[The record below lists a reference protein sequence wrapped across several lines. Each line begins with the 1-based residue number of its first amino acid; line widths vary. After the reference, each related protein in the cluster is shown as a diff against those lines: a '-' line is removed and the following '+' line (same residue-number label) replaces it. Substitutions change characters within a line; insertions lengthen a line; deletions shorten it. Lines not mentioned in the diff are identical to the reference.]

1 MSLTWLF
8 DLDNTLHDANPHI
21 FPHINRSM
29 TAYVMAELGVG
40 EEEAS
45 AIREEYWLRYG
56 ATLQGL
62 VRHHGTDPGHFL
74 WHTHQFPDLH
84 RMLVFES
91 ALKSALRRL
100 PGKKI
105 IFSNAPEHYAEAVLA
120 AMGIR
125 KEFDAVFA
133 IEHARLAPKP
143 GLAGF
148 LRLLKKHH
156 LNPARCVMVE
166 DTAVNLRPARRLGMK
181 TVLVSRSPRVPAW
194 VDVRVVSA
202 LELPRLASRFL

>member
-21 FPHINRSM
+21 FPHINHSM
-29 TAYVMAELGVG
+29 TAYVMAELGVD
-40 EEEAS
+40 EDRAS

-62 VRHHGTDPGHFL
+62 VRHHGTDPHHFL
-74 WHTHQFPDLH
+74 WHTHQFPELH

-100 PGKKI
+100 PGRKI
-105 IFSNAPEHYAEAVLA
+105 LFSNAPAHYAEDVLA
-120 AMGIR
+120 AMGVR
-125 KEFDAVFA
+125 RQFDAVFA

-148 LRLLKKHH
+148 LRLLRKYR
-156 LNPARCVMVE
+156 LNPAHCVMVE

-181 TVLVSRSPRVPAW
+181 TVLVGKPPRVPAW
-194 VDVRVVSA
+194 VDARVGSV
-202 LELPRLASRFL
+202 LELPRLAARFR

>member
-29 TAYVMAELGVG
+29 TAYVMAELGVD
-40 EEEAS
+40 EERAS
-45 AIREEYWLRYG
+45 AIREDYWLRYG
-56 ATLQGL
+56 ATLGGL
-62 VRHHGTDPGHFL
+62 VRHHGTDPHHFL

-120 AMGIR
+120 AMGVR

-148 LRLLKKHH
+148 LRLIKKHH

-166 DTAVNLRPARRLGMK
+166 DTALNLRPARRLGMK
-181 TVLVSRSPRVPAW
+181 TVLVGKSPRVPAW

-202 LELPRLASRFL
+202 LELPRLAARFR

>member
-29 TAYVMAELGVG
+29 TAYVMAALGVD
-40 EEEAS
+40 EDRAS
-45 AIREEYWLRYG
+45 AIREDYWLRYG

-62 VRHHGTDPGHFL
+62 VRHHGTDPHHFL
-74 WHTHQFPDLH
+74 WHTHQFPDLP

-105 IFSNAPEHYAEAVLA
+105 LFSNAPSHYAEAVLA

-143 GLAGF
+143 HIAGF
-148 LRLLKKHH
+148 LRLMKTYR

-181 TVLVSRSPRVPAW
+181 TVLVSQSPRMPAW
-194 VDVRVVSA
+194 VDARINSA
-202 LELPRLASRFL
+202 LELPRLVGRFR